1 MSKKVGNAIILKK
14 LWQEKNWDKLKTT
27 LETPKKNLTPHLT
40 DSIQY
45 VKGVG
50 PKRAELFKRLGIN
63 TVEDVL
69 THLPRRYE
77 DRGNLKKISQIKYGE
92 IETIS
97 GIVKAAGINV
107 TTRKRMKIFE
117 LVVGDGTGIITAK
130 WFNQP
135 YMKNVFKVGQKVIL
149 NGKVKMNNYYG
160 YGAEMDNPEYEIID
174 EDGDPLLHTGRIVP
188 IYPETSGLTSRQIR
202 VIMKTILDTHLPQV
216 NDYLPADIIEGNR
229 LMPLS
234 SAMSEVHFPVI
245 EKDMGLLNSGRS
257 EMHRRLA
264 FDEFFFLELGLALK
278 KKDVEKEKREI
289 PYTAKG
295 ELLEGL
301 RNNLPF
307 KLTSAQQRVIAEIKR
322 DLTSPHPM
330 NRLIQGDVGCGKTVV
345 ALSAMLM
352 AIENGFQAAIM
363 APTEI
368 LAEQHYLNIKNMM
381 DKLSLKIALLTS
393 SRKKKEDIKAVEDGE
408 INIIVGTHA
417 LIQDDIRFKRLGLAV
432 VDEQHKFG
440 VMQRGAIKK
449 KGYNPDIL
457 IMTATPIPRTLA
469 MSVYGDLDISV
480 IDELPPGRTPVKT
493 VKFYKSHRP
502 EAFRL
507 VKKELSQGRQC
518 YIIYPLIEESE
529 KVDLKA
535 ATEMAG
541 HLKKDVFPEFNIG
554 LLHGRMK
561 TEEKEAVMRDFKEGR
576 INILVSTTVIEVGI
590 DVSNASVMLIE
601 HAERFGLAQLH
612 QLRGR
617 VGRGQYQSYCLL
629 MAEYPLSD
637 DAKRRLEIMV
647 KTNNGFDI
655 AEEDL
660 NIRGPGEFF
669 GTKQSGLPE
678 LKNANILRDVKV
690 LEAAR
695 GAAFDL
701 IKKDSS
707 LTMPEHGSLKTI
719 LKQKWLEKLE
729 MGTIS

>member
-1 MSKKVGNAIILKK
+1 M
-14 LWQEKNWDKLKTT
+14 KTT
-27 LETPKKNLTPHLT
+27 LETPKKNLTPQLM

-45 VKGVG
+45 IKGVG
-50 PKRAELFKRLGIN
+50 PRRAELFKRLGIN
-63 TVEDVL
+63 TVEDAL

-135 YMKNVFKVGQKVIL
+135 YMKNVFKIGQKVIL

-160 YGAEMDNPEYEIID
+160 YGAEIDNPEYEIID
-174 EDGDPLLHTGRIVP
+174 DDSDVLLHTGRIVP
-188 IYPETSGLTSRQIR
+188 IYPETSGITSRQIR
-202 VIMKTILDTHLPQV
+202 VIMKTILDTHQSQI
-216 NDYLPADIIEGNR
+216 NDYLPSNILEQNK

-234 SAMSEVHFPVI
+234 AAFSEIHFPSA
-245 EKDMGLLNSGRS
+245 EKDIGLLNSGRS

-264 FDEFFFLELGLALK
+264 FDEFFFLELGLALR
-278 KKDVEKEKREI
+278 KKDMEKEKRDALKI
-289 PYTAKG
+289 NG
-295 ELLEGL
+295 ELTKQLIDS
-301 RNNLPF
+301 LPF
-307 KLTSAQQRVIAEIKR
+307 KLTSAQVRVIDEIKG

-352 AIENGFQAAIM
+352 AIENSFQTAIM

-368 LAEQHYLNIKNMM
+368 LAEQHYLNIKSLIN
-381 DKLSLKIALLTS
+381 KLSLKVILLTS
-393 SRKKKEDIKAVEDGE
+393 SRKDKEDIKAVENGE
-408 INIIVGTHA
+408 ANIVIGTHA
-417 LIQDDIRFKRLGLAV
+417 LIQDDIRFKKLSLAV
-432 VDEQHKFG
+432 IDEQHKFG

-480 IDELPPGRTPVKT
+480 IDELPPGRTPIKT
-493 VKFYKSHRP
+493 MKFYKSHRP
-502 EAFRL
+502 EAFKL
-507 VKKELSQGRQC
+507 VKKEILQGRQC
-518 YIIYPLIEESE
+518 YVIYPLIEESE

-535 ATEMAG
+535 ATEMAE
-541 HLKKDVFPEFNIG
+541 HIKKDIFPEYNLG
-554 LLHGRMK
+554 LLHGRIK
-561 TEEKEAVMRDFKEGR
+561 TEEKEKIMKDFKEGR

-590 DVSNASVMLIE
+590 DVPNASVMLIE

-637 DAKRRLEIMV
+637 DAKRRLDIMV

-669 GTKQSGLPE
+669 GTRQSGLPE
-678 LKNANILRDVKV
+678 LKNANILRDVKI

-695 GAAFDL
+695 KEAFEF
-701 IKKDSS
+701 IKKDPLLS
-707 LTMPEHGSLKTI
+707 MPEHISLKTV

-729 MGTIS
+729 MGAIS

>member
-1 MSKKVGNAIILKK
+1 M
-14 LWQEKNWDKLKTT
+14 KTT
-27 LETPKKNLTPHLT
+27 LETPKRNLTPQLT

-50 PKRAELFKRLGIN
+50 PKRAELFKKLAIN
-63 TVEDVL
+63 TVEDAL

-77 DRGNLKKISQIKYGE
+77 DRGNFKKISQIKYGE
-92 IETIS
+92 NETIS

-149 NGKVKMNNYYG
+149 NGKVKLNNYYG
-160 YGAEMDNPEYEIID
+160 YGAEMDVPEYEIID
-174 EDGDPLLHTGRIVP
+174 DEADMLLHTGRIVP
-188 IYPETSGLTSRQIR
+188 IYPETSGITSRQIR
-202 VIMKTILDTHLPQV
+202 VIMKTILDTHQSQI
-216 NDYLPADIIEGNR
+216 NDYLPSGIIEQSK

-234 SAMSEVHFPVI
+234 AAFSEIHFPEA
-245 EKDMGLLNSGRS
+245 EKDIALLNSGRS

-264 FDEFFFLELGLALK
+264 FDEFFLLELGLALR
-278 KKDVEKEKREI
+278 KKDMEKEKRDALKI
-289 PYTAKG
+289 NGVLTKQ
-295 ELLEGL
+295 LIDS
-301 RNNLPF
+301 LPF
-307 KLTSAQQRVIAEIKR
+307 KLTSAQVRVIDEIKG

-330 NRLIQGDVGCGKTVV
+330 NRIIQGDVGCGKTVV

-352 AIENGFQAAIM
+352 AIENGFQTAIM

-368 LAEQHYLNIKNMM
+368 LAEQHYLNIKSLINR
-381 DKLSLKIALLTS
+381 LSLKVVLLTS
-393 SRKKKEDIKAVEDGE
+393 SRKDKEDIKAVENGDA
-408 INIIVGTHA
+408 NIVIGTHA
-417 LIQDDIRFKRLGLAV
+417 LIQDDIKFKRLSLAV

-469 MSVYGDLDISV
+469 MSVYGDLDISI
-480 IDELPPGRTPVKT
+480 IDELPPNRIPIKT
-493 VKFYKSHRP
+493 MKFYKSHRS
-502 EAFRL
+502 EAFKL
-507 VKKELSQGRQC
+507 VKKEILQGRQC
-518 YIIYPLIEESE
+518 YVIYPLIEESE

-535 ATEMAG
+535 ATEMAE
-541 HLKKDVFPEFNIG
+541 HLKKDIFPEYNLG

-561 TEEKEAVMRDFKEGR
+561 AEEKEVVMRDFKEGL

-590 DVSNASVMLIE
+590 DVPNASMMLIE

-617 VGRGQYQSYCLL
+617 VGRGQYQSHCLL

-637 DAKRRLEIMV
+637 DAKRRLDIMV

-669 GTKQSGLPE
+669 GTRQSGLPE
-678 LKNANILRDVKV
+678 LKNANILRDAKI

-695 GAAFDL
+695 REAFEL
-701 IKKDSS
+701 IKKDPS
-707 LTMPEHGSLKTI
+707 LSMPEHISLKTV

-729 MGTIS
+729 LGTIS

>member
-1 MSKKVGNAIILKK
+1 M
-14 LWQEKNWDKLKTT
+14 ET
-27 LETPKKNLTPHLT
+27 LETPKRNSIPQLT

-63 TVEDVL
+63 TVEDAL

-135 YMKNVFKVGQKVIL
+135 YMKNVFKIGQKVIL

-160 YGAEMDNPEYEIID
+160 YGAEIDNPEYEIID
-174 EDGDPLLHTGRIVP
+174 DDSDVLLHTGRIVP
-188 IYPETSGLTSRQIR
+188 IYPETSGITSRQIR
-202 VIMKTILDTHLPQV
+202 VIIKTILDAHQSHI
-216 NDYLPADIIEGNR
+216 NDYLSSDIIEQNR
-229 LMPLS
+229 LMPLFTVF
-234 SAMSEVHFPVI
+234 SEIHFPEV
-245 EKDMGLLNSGRS
+245 EKDIALLNSGRS

-264 FDEFFFLELGLALK
+264 FDEFFFLELGLALR
-278 KKDVEKEKREI
+278 KKDMEKEKRDALKI
-289 PYTAKG
+289 NG
-295 ELLEGL
+295 ELTKQLIDS
-301 RNNLPF
+301 LPF
-307 KLTSAQQRVIAEIKR
+307 KLTSAQVRVIEEIKN
-322 DLTSPHPM
+322 DLMSPHPM
-330 NRLIQGDVGCGKTVV
+330 NRLVQGDVGCGKTVV

-352 AIENGFQAAIM
+352 AIENGFQTAIM

-368 LAEQHYLNIKNMM
+368 LAEQHYLNIKSLIN
-381 DKLSLKIALLTS
+381 KLSLKVVLLTS
-393 SRKKKEDIKAVEDGE
+393 SRKDKEDIKAVEDGE
-408 INIIVGTHA
+408 ANIVIGTHA

-480 IDELPPGRTPVKT
+480 IDELPPNRMPIKT
-493 VKFYKSHRP
+493 MKFYKSHRP
-502 EAFRL
+502 EAFKL
-507 VKKELSQGRQC
+507 VKKEILQGRQC
-518 YIIYPLIEESE
+518 YVIYPLIEESE

-535 ATEMAG
+535 ATEMAE
-541 HLKKDVFPEFNIG
+541 HLKKDIFPEYNLG
-554 LLHGRMK
+554 LLHGRIK
-561 TEEKEAVMRDFKEGR
+561 TEEKEKIMKDFKEGL

-590 DVSNASVMLIE
+590 DVPNASVMLIE

-617 VGRGQYQSYCLL
+617 VGRGQYQSYCFL

-637 DAKRRLEIMV
+637 DAKRRLDIMV

-669 GTKQSGLPE
+669 GTRQSGLPE
-678 LKNANILRDVKV
+678 LKNANILRDVKI

-695 GAAFDL
+695 REAFDL
-701 IKKDSS
+701 IKKDPVLS
-707 LTMPEHGSLKTI
+707 MPEHISLKTV

-729 MGTIS
+729 LGTIS

>member
-1 MSKKVGNAIILKK
+1 M
-14 LWQEKNWDKLKTT
+14 ET
-27 LETPKKNLTPHLT
+27 LETPKRNSIPLLT

-50 PKRAELFKRLGIN
+50 PRRAELFKRLNIN
-63 TVEDVL
+63 TVEDAL

-77 DRGNLKKISQIKYGE
+77 DRGNLRKISQIKYGE

-97 GIVKAAGINV
+97 GIVKAAGINI

-135 YMKNVFKVGQKVIL
+135 YMKNVFKIGQKVIL

-174 EDGDPLLHTGRIVP
+174 EDGDPLLHTGRIVA
-188 IYPETSGLTSRQIR
+188 IYPETSGITSRQIR
-202 VIMKTILDTHLPQV
+202 VIMKTILDTHQSLITDCLPSHILEQ
-216 NDYLPADIIEGNR
+216 NSLT
-229 LMPLS
+229 PLS
-234 SAMSEVHFPVI
+234 AALSEIHFPSAD
-245 EKDMGLLNSGRS
+245 KDIGLLNSGRS

-264 FDEFFFLELGLALK
+264 FDEFFFLELGLALR
-278 KKDVEKEKREI
+278 KKDMEKEKREALKI
-289 PYTAKG
+289 NG
-295 ELLEGL
+295 ELTKQLIDS
-301 RNNLPF
+301 LPF
-307 KLTSAQQRVIAEIKR
+307 QLTSAQVRVIDEIKG
-322 DLTSPHPM
+322 DLMSPHPM
-330 NRLIQGDVGCGKTVV
+330 NRIIQGDVGCGKTIV

-352 AIENGFQAAIM
+352 AIENGFQTAIM

-368 LAEQHYLNIKNMM
+368 LAEQHYFNIKSLIN
-381 DKLSLKIALLTS
+381 KLSLKVVLLTS
-393 SRKKKEDIKAVEDGE
+393 SRKDKEDIKAVEDGDA
-408 INIIVGTHA
+408 NIVIGTHA
-417 LIQDDIRFKRLGLAV
+417 LIQDDIRFNKLGLAV
-432 VDEQHKFG
+432 IDEQHKFG
-440 VMQRGAIKK
+440 VMQRGSLKK

-480 IDELPPGRTPVKT
+480 IDELPPGRTAIKT
-493 VKFYKSHRP
+493 MKFYKSHRP
-502 EAFRL
+502 EAFKL
-507 VKKELSQGRQC
+507 VKKEILQGRQC
-518 YIIYPLIEESE
+518 YVIYPLIEESE

-535 ATEMAG
+535 ATEMAE
-541 HLKKDVFPEFNIG
+541 HIKKDIFPEYNLG
-554 LLHGRMK
+554 LLHGKMK

-590 DVSNASVMLIE
+590 DVPNASVMMIE

-617 VGRGQYQSYCLL
+617 VGRGQYQSYCFL

-637 DAKRRLEIMV
+637 DAKRRLDIMV

-669 GTKQSGLPE
+669 GTRQSGLPE
-678 LKNANILRDVKV
+678 LKNANILRDVKI

-695 GAAFDL
+695 REAFDL
-701 IKKDSS
+701 IKKDPVLS
-707 LTMPEHGSLKTI
+707 MPEHISLKTV

-729 MGTIS
+729 LGTIS

>member
-1 MSKKVGNAIILKK
+1 V
-14 LWQEKNWDKLKTT
+14 ET
-27 LETPKKNLTPHLT
+27 LETPKRNSIPQLT

-63 TVEDVL
+63 TVEDAL

-135 YMKNVFKVGQKVIL
+135 YMKNVFKIGQKVIL

-160 YGAEMDNPEYEIID
+160 YGAEIDNPEYEIID
-174 EDGDPLLHTGRIVP
+174 DDSDVLLHTGRIVP
-188 IYPETSGLTSRQIR
+188 IYPETSGITSRQIR
-202 VIMKTILDTHLPQV
+202 VIIKTILDAHQSHI
-216 NDYLPADIIEGNR
+216 NDYLSSDIIEQNR
-229 LMPLS
+229 LMPLFTVF
-234 SAMSEVHFPVI
+234 SEIHFPEV
-245 EKDMGLLNSGRS
+245 EKDIALLNSGRS

-264 FDEFFFLELGLALK
+264 FDEFFFLELGLALR
-278 KKDVEKEKREI
+278 KKDMEKEKRDALKI
-289 PYTAKG
+289 NG
-295 ELLEGL
+295 ELTKQLIDS
-301 RNNLPF
+301 LPF
-307 KLTSAQQRVIAEIKR
+307 KLTSAQVRVIEEIKN
-322 DLTSPHPM
+322 DLMSPHPM
-330 NRLIQGDVGCGKTVV
+330 NRLVQGDVGCGKTVV

-352 AIENGFQAAIM
+352 AIENGFQTAIM

-368 LAEQHYLNIKNMM
+368 LAEQHYLNIKSLIN
-381 DKLSLKIALLTS
+381 KLSLKVVLLTS
-393 SRKKKEDIKAVEDGE
+393 SRKDKEDIKAVEDGE
-408 INIIVGTHA
+408 ANIVIGTHA

-480 IDELPPGRTPVKT
+480 IDELPPNRMPIKT
-493 VKFYKSHRP
+493 MKFYKSHRP
-502 EAFRL
+502 EAFKL
-507 VKKELSQGRQC
+507 VKKEILQGRQC
-518 YIIYPLIEESE
+518 YVIYPLIEESE

-535 ATEMAG
+535 ATEMAE
-541 HLKKDVFPEFNIG
+541 HLKKDIFPEYNLG
-554 LLHGRMK
+554 LLHGRIK
-561 TEEKEAVMRDFKEGR
+561 TEEKEKIMKDFKEGL

-590 DVSNASVMLIE
+590 DVPNASVMLIE

-617 VGRGQYQSYCLL
+617 VGRGQYQSYCFL

-637 DAKRRLEIMV
+637 DAKRRLDIMV

-669 GTKQSGLPE
+669 GTRQSGLPE
-678 LKNANILRDVKV
+678 LKNANILRDVKI

-695 GAAFDL
+695 REAFDL
-701 IKKDSS
+701 IKKDPVLS
-707 LTMPEHGSLKTI
+707 MPEHISLKTV

-729 MGTIS
+729 LGTIS

>member
-1 MSKKVGNAIILKK
+1 M
-14 LWQEKNWDKLKTT
+14 KTT
-27 LETPKKNLTPHLT
+27 LETPKKNLTPQLM

-45 VKGVG
+45 IKGVG
-50 PKRAELFKRLGIN
+50 PRRAELFKRLGIN
-63 TVEDVL
+63 TVEDAL

-135 YMKNVFKVGQKVIL
+135 YMKNVFKIGQKVIL

-160 YGAEMDNPEYEIID
+160 YGAEIDNPEYEIID
-174 EDGDPLLHTGRIVP
+174 DDSDVLLHTGRIVP
-188 IYPETSGLTSRQIR
+188 IYPETSGITSRQIR
-202 VIMKTILDTHLPQV
+202 VIMKTILDTHQSQI
-216 NDYLPADIIEGNR
+216 NDYLPSTILEQNK

-234 SAMSEVHFPVI
+234 AAFSEIHFPSA
-245 EKDMGLLNSGRS
+245 EKDIGLLNSGRS

-264 FDEFFFLELGLALK
+264 FDEFFFLELGLALR
-278 KKDVEKEKREI
+278 KKDMEKEKRDALKI
-289 PYTAKG
+289 NG
-295 ELLEGL
+295 ELTKQLIDS
-301 RNNLPF
+301 LPF
-307 KLTSAQQRVIAEIKR
+307 KLTSAQVRVIDEIKG

-352 AIENGFQAAIM
+352 AIENSFQTAIM

-368 LAEQHYLNIKNMM
+368 LAEQHYLNIKSLIN
-381 DKLSLKIALLTS
+381 KLSLKVILLTS
-393 SRKKKEDIKAVEDGE
+393 SRKDKEDIKAVENGE
-408 INIIVGTHA
+408 ANIVIGTHA
-417 LIQDDIRFKRLGLAV
+417 LIQDDIRFKKLSLAV
-432 VDEQHKFG
+432 IDEQHKFG

-480 IDELPPGRTPVKT
+480 IDELPPGRTPIKT
-493 VKFYKSHRP
+493 MKFYKSHRP
-502 EAFRL
+502 EAFKL
-507 VKKELSQGRQC
+507 VKKEILQGRQC
-518 YIIYPLIEESE
+518 YVIYPLIEESE

-535 ATEMAG
+535 ATEMAE
-541 HLKKDVFPEFNIG
+541 HIKKDIFPEYNLG
-554 LLHGRMK
+554 LLHGRIK
-561 TEEKEAVMRDFKEGR
+561 TEEKEKIMKDFKEGR

-590 DVSNASVMLIE
+590 DVPNASVMLIE

-637 DAKRRLEIMV
+637 DAKRRLDIMV

-669 GTKQSGLPE
+669 GTRQSGLPE
-678 LKNANILRDVKV
+678 LKNANILRDVKI

-695 GAAFDL
+695 KEAFEF
-701 IKKDSS
+701 IKKDPLLS
-707 LTMPEHGSLKTI
+707 MPEHISLKTV

-729 MGTIS
+729 MGAIS

>member
-1 MSKKVGNAIILKK
+1 M
-14 LWQEKNWDKLKTT
+14 KTT
-27 LETPKKNLTPHLT
+27 LEAPKKNLTPQLT

-50 PKRAELFKRLGIN
+50 PKRAELFKKLAIN
-63 TVEDVL
+63 TVEDAL

-77 DRGNLKKISQIKYGE
+77 DRGNFKKISQIKYGE

-97 GIVKAAGINV
+97 CIVKAAGINV

-149 NGKVKMNNYYG
+149 NGKVKINNYYG
-160 YGAEMDNPEYEIID
+160 YGAEMDVPEYEIID
-174 EDGDPLLHTGRIVP
+174 DEADMLLHTGRIVP
-188 IYPETSGLTSRQIR
+188 IYPETSGITSRQIR
-202 VIMKTILDTHLPQV
+202 VIMKTILDTHQSQI
-216 NDYLPADIIEGNR
+216 NDYLPSDILEQNK

-234 SAMSEVHFPVI
+234 AALSEIHFPEA
-245 EKDMGLLNSGRS
+245 EKDTALLNSGRS

-264 FDEFFFLELGLALK
+264 FDEFFFLELGLALRK
-278 KKDVEKEKREI
+278 RDMEKEKRDALKI
-289 PYTAKG
+289 NG
-295 ELLEGL
+295 ELTKQLIDS
-301 RNNLPF
+301 LPF
-307 KLTSAQQRVIAEIKR
+307 KLTSAQVRVINEIKG
-322 DLTSPHPM
+322 DLTSHHPM
-330 NRLIQGDVGCGKTVV
+330 NRIIQGDVGCGKTVV
-345 ALSAMLM
+345 ALSVMLM
-352 AIENGFQAAIM
+352 AIENDFQTAIM

-368 LAEQHYLNIKNMM
+368 LAEQHYMNIKGLIN
-381 DKLSLKIALLTS
+381 KLCLKVVLLTS
-393 SRKKKEDIKAVEDGE
+393 SRKAKEDIKAVEDGDA
-408 INIIVGTHA
+408 NIVIGTHA
-417 LIQDDIRFKRLGLAV
+417 LIQDDIKFKRLGLAV

-480 IDELPPGRTPVKT
+480 IDELPPGRTPIKT
-493 VKFYKSHRP
+493 TKFYKSHRS
-502 EAFRL
+502 EAFKL
-507 VKKELSQGRQC
+507 VKKEILQGRQC
-518 YIIYPLIEESE
+518 YVIYPLIEESE

-535 ATEMAG
+535 ATEMAE
-541 HLKKDVFPEFNIG
+541 HLKKDIFPEYNLG

-561 TEEKEAVMRDFKEGR
+561 TEEKEAVMRDFKDGR

-590 DVSNASVMLIE
+590 DVPNASVMVIE

-617 VGRGQYQSYCLL
+617 VGRGQYPSYCLL

-637 DAKRRLEIMV
+637 DAKRRLDIMI

-669 GTKQSGLPE
+669 GTRQSGLPE
-678 LKNANILRDVKV
+678 LKNANILRDVKI

-695 GAAFDL
+695 REAFEL
-701 IKKDSS
+701 IKKDPVLS
-707 LTMPEHGSLKTI
+707 MPEHISIKTV

-729 MGTIS
+729 LGTIS

>member
-1 MSKKVGNAIILKK
+1 M
-14 LWQEKNWDKLKTT
+14 KTT
-27 LETPKKNLTPHLT
+27 LETPKRNLTPQLT

-50 PKRAELFKRLGIN
+50 PKRAELFKRLAIN
-63 TVEDVL
+63 TVEDAL

-77 DRGNLKKISQIKYGE
+77 DRGNFKKISQIKYGE

-135 YMKNVFKVGQKVIL
+135 YMKNIFKIGQKVIL

-160 YGAEMDNPEYEIID
+160 YGAEIDNPEYEVID
-174 EDGDPLLHTGRIVP
+174 DDADMLLHTGRIVP

-202 VIMKTILDTHLPQV
+202 VIMKTILVTHQSQI
-216 NDYLPADIIEGNR
+216 NDYLPSDILEQNK

-234 SAMSEVHFPVI
+234 AAFYEIHFPEA
-245 EKDMGLLNSGRS
+245 EKDIALLNSGRS

-264 FDEFFFLELGLALK
+264 FDEFFLLELGLALR
-278 KKDVEKEKREI
+278 KKDMEKEKRDALKI
-289 PYTAKG
+289 NG
-295 ELLEGL
+295 ELTKQLIDS
-301 RNNLPF
+301 LPF
-307 KLTSAQQRVIAEIKR
+307 KLTSAQVRVIDEIKG

-330 NRLIQGDVGCGKTVV
+330 NRIIQGDVGCGKTVV

-352 AIENGFQAAIM
+352 AIENGFQTAIM

-368 LAEQHYLNIKNMM
+368 LAEQHYLNIKSLIN
-381 DKLSLKIALLTS
+381 KLSLNVVLLTS
-393 SRKKKEDIKAVEDGE
+393 SRKDKEDIKAVENGDA
-408 INIIVGTHA
+408 NIVIGTHA
-417 LIQDDIRFKRLGLAV
+417 LIQDDIKFKRLGFAV

-469 MSVYGDLDISV
+469 MSVYGDLDISI
-480 IDELPPGRTPVKT
+480 IDELPPNRMPIKT
-493 VKFYKSHRP
+493 MKFYKSHRLD
-502 EAFRL
+502 AFKL
-507 VKKELSQGRQC
+507 VKKEILQGRQC
-518 YIIYPLIEESE
+518 YLIYPLIEESE

-535 ATEMAG
+535 ATEMAE
-541 HLKKDVFPEFNIG
+541 HLKKDIFPEYNLG

-561 TEEKEAVMRDFKEGR
+561 TEEKEEIMRDFKEGR

-590 DVSNASVMLIE
+590 DVPNASVMMIE

-637 DAKRRLEIMV
+637 DAKRRLDIMV

-669 GTKQSGLPE
+669 GTRQSGLPE
-678 LKNANILRDVKV
+678 LKNANILRDVKI

-695 GAAFDL
+695 REAFEL
-701 IKKDSS
+701 IKKDPVLS
-707 LTMPEHGSLKTI
+707 MPEHNNLKTV
-719 LKQKWLEKLE
+719 LKQKWLERLE
-729 MGTIS
+729 LGTIS

>member
-1 MSKKVGNAIILKK
+1 M
-14 LWQEKNWDKLKTT
+14 KTT
-27 LETPKKNLTPHLT
+27 LETPKRNLTPQLT

-50 PKRAELFKRLGIN
+50 PKRAELFKKLGIN
-63 TVEDVL
+63 TVEDAL

-77 DRGNLKKISQIKYGE
+77 DRGNFKKISQIKYGE

-149 NGKVKMNNYYG
+149 NGKVKVNNYYG
-160 YGAEMDNPEYEIID
+160 YGAEMDVPEYEIID
-174 EDGDPLLHTGRIVP
+174 DEADMLLHTGRIVP
-188 IYPETSGLTSRQIR
+188 IYPETSGITSRQIR
-202 VIMKTILDTHLPQV
+202 VIMKTILDTHQSQI
-216 NDYLPADIIEGNR
+216 NDYLPSDIIEQNK

-234 SAMSEVHFPVI
+234 AALSEIHYPEA
-245 EKDMGLLNSGRS
+245 EKDTALLNSGRS

-264 FDEFFFLELGLALK
+264 FDEFFLLELGLALR
-278 KKDVEKEKREI
+278 KKDMEKEKRDALEI
-289 PYTAKG
+289 NGVLTKQ
-295 ELLEGL
+295 LI
-301 RNNLPF
+301 NSLPF
-307 KLTSAQQRVIAEIKR
+307 KLTSAQVRVIDEIKG
-322 DLTSPHPM
+322 DLISPHPM
-330 NRLIQGDVGCGKTVV
+330 NRIIQGDVGCGKTVV

-352 AIENGFQAAIM
+352 AIENGFQTAIM

-368 LAEQHYLNIKNMM
+368 LAEQHYLNIKGLIN
-381 DKLSLKIALLTS
+381 KLCLKVVLLTS
-393 SRKKKEDIKAVEDGE
+393 SRKDKEDIKAVENGDA
-408 INIIVGTHA
+408 NIVIGTHA
-417 LIQDDIRFKRLGLAV
+417 LIQDDIKFKRLGFAV

-480 IDELPPGRTPVKT
+480 IDELPPGRTPIKT
-493 VKFYKSHRP
+493 TKFYKSHRS
-502 EAFRL
+502 EAFKL
-507 VKKELSQGRQC
+507 VKKEILQGRQC
-518 YIIYPLIEESE
+518 YVIYPLIEESE

-535 ATEMAG
+535 ATEMAE
-541 HLKKDVFPEFNIG
+541 HLKKDIFPEYNLG

-590 DVSNASVMLIE
+590 DVPNASVMLIE

-637 DAKRRLEIMV
+637 DAKRRLDIMV

-669 GTKQSGLPE
+669 GTRQSGLPE
-678 LKNANILRDVKV
+678 LKNANILRDVKI

-695 GAAFDL
+695 REAFEL
-701 IKKDSS
+701 IKKDPLLS
-707 LTMPEHGSLKTI
+707 MPEHISIKTV

-729 MGTIS
+729 LGTIS

>member
-1 MSKKVGNAIILKK
+1 M
-14 LWQEKNWDKLKTT
+14 KTT
-27 LETPKKNLTPHLT
+27 LETPKKNLTPHLM

-50 PKRAELFKRLGIN
+50 PRRAELFKRLNIN
-63 TVEDVL
+63 TVEDAL

-77 DRGNLKKISQIKYGE
+77 DRGNLRKISQIKYGE

-97 GIVKAAGINV
+97 GIVNAAGINV

-135 YMKNVFKVGQKVIL
+135 YMKNVFKIGQKVIL

-174 EDGDPLLHTGRIVP
+174 EDGDPLLHTGRIVA
-188 IYPETSGLTSRQIR
+188 IYPETSGITSRQIR
-202 VIMKTILDTHLPQV
+202 VIMKTILDTHQSLITDCLPSHILEQ
-216 NDYLPADIIEGNR
+216 NSLT
-229 LMPLS
+229 PLS
-234 SAMSEVHFPVI
+234 AALSEIHFPSAD
-245 EKDMGLLNSGRS
+245 KDIGLLNSGRS

-264 FDEFFFLELGLALK
+264 FDEFFFLELGLALR
-278 KKDVEKEKREI
+278 KKDMEKEKREALKI
-289 PYTAKG
+289 NG
-295 ELLEGL
+295 ELTKQLIDS
-301 RNNLPF
+301 LPF
-307 KLTSAQQRVIAEIKR
+307 QLTSAQVRVIDEIKG
-322 DLTSPHPM
+322 DLMSPHPM
-330 NRLIQGDVGCGKTVV
+330 NRIIQGDVGCGKTVV

-352 AIENGFQAAIM
+352 AIENGFQTAIM

-368 LAEQHYLNIKNMM
+368 LAEQHYFNIKSLIN
-381 DKLSLKIALLTS
+381 KLSLKVVLLTS
-393 SRKKKEDIKAVEDGE
+393 SRKDKEDIKAVEDGDA
-408 INIIVGTHA
+408 NIVIGTHA

-432 VDEQHKFG
+432 IDEQHKFG
-440 VMQRGAIKK
+440 VMQRGSLKK

-480 IDELPPGRTPVKT
+480 IDKLPPGRTPIKT
-493 VKFYKSHRP
+493 MKFYKSHRP
-502 EAFRL
+502 EAFKL
-507 VKKELSQGRQC
+507 VKKEILQGRQC
-518 YIIYPLIEESE
+518 YVIYPLIEESE

-535 ATEMAG
+535 ATEMAE
-541 HLKKDVFPEFNIG
+541 HIKKDIFPEYNLG
-554 LLHGRMK
+554 LLHGKMK

-590 DVSNASVMLIE
+590 DVPNASVMMIE

-637 DAKRRLEIMV
+637 DAKRRLDIMV

-669 GTKQSGLPE
+669 GTRQSGLPE
-678 LKNANILRDVKV
+678 LKNANILRDVKI

-695 GAAFDL
+695 KEAFEL
-701 IKKDSS
+701 IKKDPLLS
-707 LTMPEHGSLKTI
+707 MPEHISLKTV
-719 LKQKWLEKLE
+719 LKHKWLEKLE

>member
-1 MSKKVGNAIILKK
+1 M
-14 LWQEKNWDKLKTT
+14 KTT
-27 LETPKKNLTPHLT
+27 LEAPKKNLTPQLT

-63 TVEDVL
+63 IVEDAL

-77 DRGNLKKISQIKYGE
+77 DRGNFKKISQIKYGE

-149 NGKVKMNNYYG
+149 NGKVKINNYYG
-160 YGAEMDNPEYEIID
+160 YGAEIDGPEYEIID
-174 EDGDPLLHTGRIVP
+174 DDADMLLHTGRIVP
-188 IYPETSGLTSRQIR
+188 IYPETSGITSRQIR
-202 VIMKTILDTHLPQV
+202 VIMKTILDTHQSQI
-216 NDYLPADIIEGNR
+216 NDYLPSDILEQNK
-229 LMPLS
+229 LTPLS
-234 SAMSEVHFPVI
+234 AAFSEIHFPSA
-245 EKDMGLLNSGRS
+245 EKDIALLNSGRS

-264 FDEFFFLELGLALK
+264 FDEFFLLELGLALR
-278 KKDVEKEKREI
+278 KKDMEKEKRDALKI
-289 PYTAKG
+289 NGVLTKQ
-295 ELLEGL
+295 LIDS
-301 RNNLPF
+301 LPF
-307 KLTSAQQRVIAEIKR
+307 KLTSAQIRVIDEIKG

-330 NRLIQGDVGCGKTVV
+330 NRIIQGDVGCGKTVV
-345 ALSAMLM
+345 ALSVMLM
-352 AIENGFQAAIM
+352 AIENDFQTAIM

-368 LAEQHYLNIKNMM
+368 LAEQHYLNIKGLIN
-381 DKLSLKIALLTS
+381 KLCLKVVLLTS
-393 SRKKKEDIKAVEDGE
+393 SRKDKENIKAVENGDA
-408 INIIVGTHA
+408 NIVIGTHA
-417 LIQDDIRFKRLGLAV
+417 LIQDDIKFKRLGLAV

-480 IDELPPGRTPVKT
+480 IDELPPGRTPIKT
-493 VKFYKSHRP
+493 TKFYKSHRS
-502 EAFRL
+502 EAFKL
-507 VKKELSQGRQC
+507 VKKEILQGRQC
-518 YIIYPLIEESE
+518 YVIYPLIEESE

-535 ATEMAG
+535 ATEMAE
-541 HLKKDVFPEFNIG
+541 HLKKDIFPEYNLG

-590 DVSNASVMLIE
+590 DVPNASVMLIE

-637 DAKRRLEIMV
+637 DAKRRLDIMV
-647 KTNNGFDI
+647 RTNNGFDI

-669 GTKQSGLPE
+669 GTRQSGLPE
-678 LKNANILRDVKV
+678 LKNANILRDVKI

-695 GAAFDL
+695 REAFEL
-701 IKKDSS
+701 IKKDPLLSMS
-707 LTMPEHGSLKTI
+707 EHSRLKTV
-719 LKQKWLEKLE
+719 LKHKWLEKLE
-729 MGTIS
+729 LGTIS

>member
-1 MSKKVGNAIILKK
+1 M
-14 LWQEKNWDKLKTT
+14 KTT
-27 LETPKKNLTPHLT
+27 LETPKKNLTPQLT

-50 PKRAELFKRLGIN
+50 PKRAELFKRLAIN
-63 TVEDVL
+63 TVEDAL

-77 DRGNLKKISQIKYGE
+77 DRGNFKKISQIKYGE

-149 NGKVKMNNYYG
+149 NGKVKINNYYG
-160 YGAEMDNPEYEIID
+160 YGAEMDVPEYEIID
-174 EDGDPLLHTGRIVP
+174 DEADMLLHTGRIVP
-188 IYPETSGLTSRQIR
+188 IYPETSGITSRQIR
-202 VIMKTILDTHLPQV
+202 VIMKTILVTHQSQI
-216 NDYLPADIIEGNR
+216 NDYLPSDILEQNK

-234 SAMSEVHFPVI
+234 TAFSKIHFPETENDI
-245 EKDMGLLNSGRS
+245 ALLNSGRS

-264 FDEFFFLELGLALK
+264 FDEFFLLELGLALR
-278 KKDVEKEKREI
+278 KKDMEKEKRDALKI
-289 PYTAKG
+289 NG
-295 ELLEGL
+295 ELTKQLIDS
-301 RNNLPF
+301 LPF
-307 KLTSAQQRVIAEIKR
+307 KLTSAQVRVIDEIKG

-330 NRLIQGDVGCGKTVV
+330 NRIIQGDVGCGKTVV

-352 AIENGFQAAIM
+352 AIENGFQTAIM

-368 LAEQHYLNIKNMM
+368 LAEQHYLNIKSLIN
-381 DKLSLKIALLTS
+381 KLSLNVVLLTS
-393 SRKKKEDIKAVEDGE
+393 SRKDKEDIKAVENGDA
-408 INIIVGTHA
+408 NIVIGTHA
-417 LIQDDIRFKRLGLAV
+417 LIQDDIKFKRLGLAV

-480 IDELPPGRTPVKT
+480 IDELPPGRTPIKT
-493 VKFYKSHRP
+493 TKFYKSHRS
-502 EAFRL
+502 EAFKL
-507 VKKELSQGRQC
+507 VKKEILQGRQC
-518 YIIYPLIEESE
+518 YVIYPLIEESE

-535 ATEMAG
+535 ATEMTE
-541 HLKKDVFPEFNIG
+541 HLKKDIFPEYNLG
-554 LLHGRMK
+554 LLHGRIK
-561 TEEKEAVMRDFKEGR
+561 TEEKEKIMKDFKEGL

-590 DVSNASVMLIE
+590 DVPNASVMLIE

-637 DAKRRLEIMV
+637 DAKRRLDIMV
-647 KTNNGFDI
+647 RTNNGFDI

-669 GTKQSGLPE
+669 GTRQSGLPE
-678 LKNANILRDVKV
+678 LKNANILRDVKI

-695 GAAFDL
+695 REAFEL
-701 IKKDSS
+701 IKKDPLLS
-707 LTMPEHGSLKTI
+707 MPEHNSLKTV
-719 LKQKWLEKLE
+719 LKQKWLERLE
-729 MGTIS
+729 LGTIS

>member
-1 MSKKVGNAIILKK
+1 M
-14 LWQEKNWDKLKTT
+14 
-27 LETPKKNLTPHLT
+27 NLTPRLT

-50 PKRAELFKRLGIN
+50 PKRAELFKKLNIL
-63 TVEDVL
+63 TVEDAL

-77 DRGNLKKISQIKYGE
+77 DRGNFKKISQIKYGE

-97 GIVKAAGINV
+97 GIVKAAGINI
-107 TTRKRMKIFE
+107 TSRKRMKIFE

-149 NGKVKMNNYYG
+149 NGKVKMNSYYG
-160 YGAEMDNPEYEIID
+160 YGAEIDSPEYEIID
-174 EDGDPLLHTGRIVP
+174 DEADVLLHTGRIVP
-188 IYPETSGLTSRQIR
+188 IYPETSGLSSRQIR
-202 VIMKTILDTHLPQV
+202 VIMKNIFDTYLSEIKDH
-216 NDYLPADIIEGNR
+216 LPADILEHNKLI
-229 LMPLS
+229 PLS
-234 SAMSEVHFPVI
+234 TTFSEVHFPQM
-245 EKDMGLLNSGRS
+245 EKDMALLNSGRS
-257 EMHRRLA
+257 EMYRRLA
-264 FDEFFFLELGLALK
+264 FDEFFFLELGLALR
-278 KKDVEKEKREI
+278 KKDMEKEKRDALKI
-289 PYTAKG
+289 NG
-295 ELLEGL
+295 ELLRQL
-301 RNNLPF
+301 INSLSF
-307 KLTSAQQRVIAEIKR
+307 KLTSAQVRVIDEIKN
-322 DLTSPHPM
+322 DLISPHPM
-330 NRLIQGDVGCGKTVV
+330 NRLIQGDVGCGKTIV

-352 AIENGFQAAIM
+352 AIENGLQTVIM
-363 APTEI
+363 VPTEI
-368 LAEQHYLNIKNMM
+368 LAEQHYFNIKSLIS
-381 DKLSLKIALLTS
+381 KLSLKIVLLTS
-393 SRKKKEDIKAVEDGE
+393 SRKDKEDIKAVEDGNA
-408 INIIVGTHA
+408 NIVIGTHA
-417 LIQDDIRFKRLGLAV
+417 LIQDDIRFKMLGLAV

-440 VMQRGAIKK
+440 VMQRGALKK

-480 IDELPPGRTPVKT
+480 IDELPPGRTPIKT
-493 VKFYKSHRP
+493 LKFYKSHRL
-502 EAFRL
+502 EAFKL
-507 VKKELSQGRQC
+507 VKKELSNGRQC

-535 ATEMAG
+535 ATEMAE
-541 HLKKDVFPEFNIG
+541 HLKKDIFPEYNLG

-561 TEEKEAVMRDFKEGR
+561 TEEKEKVMKDFKEGR
-576 INILVSTTVIEVGI
+576 TNILVSTTVIEVGI
-590 DVSNASVMLIE
+590 DVPNASVMLIE

-617 VGRGQYQSYCLL
+617 VGRGQYQSCCLL

-637 DAKRRLEIMV
+637 DAKRRLDIMI

-678 LKNANILRDVKV
+678 LKNANILRDVKI

-695 GAAFDL
+695 REAFEL
-701 IKKDSS
+701 IKKDSLLS
-707 LTMPEHGSLKTI
+707 MPEHNGLKTI
-719 LKQKWLEKLE
+719 LRQRWLEKLE
-729 MGTIS
+729 LGTIS

>member
-1 MSKKVGNAIILKK
+1 V
-14 LWQEKNWDKLKTT
+14 ET
-27 LETPKKNLTPHLT
+27 LETPKRNSISLLT

-63 TVEDVL
+63 TVEDAL

-77 DRGNLKKISQIKYGE
+77 DRGNLRKISQIKFGE

-135 YMKNVFKVGQKVIL
+135 YMKNVFKIGQKVIL

-160 YGAEMDNPEYEIID
+160 YGAEIDNPEYEIID
-174 EDGDPLLHTGRIVP
+174 DDADMLLHTGRIVP
-188 IYPETSGLTSRQIR
+188 IYPETSGITSRQIR
-202 VIMKTILDTHLPQV
+202 VIIKTILDTHQSQI
-216 NDYLPADIIEGNR
+216 NDYLPSNILEQNK

-234 SAMSEVHFPVI
+234 AAFSEIHFPEA
-245 EKDMGLLNSGRS
+245 EKDIALLNSGMS

-264 FDEFFFLELGLALK
+264 FDEFFFLELGLALR
-278 KKDVEKEKREI
+278 KKDIEKEKREALKI
-289 PYTAKG
+289 NG
-295 ELLEGL
+295 ELTKQLIDS
-301 RNNLPF
+301 LPF
-307 KLTSAQQRVIAEIKR
+307 KLTSAQVRVIDEIKG

-330 NRLIQGDVGCGKTVV
+330 NRLIQGDVGCGKTLV

-352 AIENGFQAAIM
+352 AIENGFQTAIM

-368 LAEQHYLNIKNMM
+368 LAEQHYLNIKSLIN
-381 DKLSLKIALLTS
+381 KLSLRVVLLTS
-393 SRKKKEDIKAVEDGE
+393 SRKDKEDIKAVEDGDAS
-408 INIIVGTHA
+408 IIIGTHA
-417 LIQDDIRFKRLGLAV
+417 LIQDDIKFKRLGLAV
-432 VDEQHKFG
+432 IDEQHKFG
-440 VMQRGAIKK
+440 VTQRGAIKK
-449 KGYNPDIL
+449 KGYNLDIL

-469 MSVYGDLDISV
+469 MSVYGDLDISI
-480 IDELPPGRTPVKT
+480 IDELPPGRTPIKT
-493 VKFYKSHRP
+493 MKFYKSHRP
-502 EAFRL
+502 EAFKL
-507 VKKELSQGRQC
+507 VEKEIIQGRQC
-518 YIIYPLIEESE
+518 YVIYPLIEESE

-535 ATEMAG
+535 ATEMAE
-541 HLKKDVFPEFNIG
+541 HLKKDIFPEYNLG
-554 LLHGRMK
+554 LLHGRIK
-561 TEEKEAVMRDFKEGR
+561 TEEKEKIMKDFKEGI

-590 DVSNASVMLIE
+590 DVPNASVMMIE

-637 DAKRRLEIMV
+637 DAKRRLDIMV

-655 AEEDL
+655 ADEDL

-669 GTKQSGLPE
+669 GTRQSGLPE
-678 LKNANILRDVKV
+678 LKNTNILRDVKI

-695 GAAFDL
+695 REAFDL
-701 IKKDSS
+701 IKKDPLLS
-707 LTMPEHGSLKTI
+707 MPEHICLRI
-719 LKQKWLEKLE
+719 VLKQKWLEKLE

>member
-1 MSKKVGNAIILKK
+1 M
-14 LWQEKNWDKLKTT
+14 ET
-27 LETPKKNLTPHLT
+27 LETPKRNSISLLT

-63 TVEDVL
+63 TVEDAL

-77 DRGNLKKISQIKYGE
+77 DRGNLRKISQIKFGE

-135 YMKNVFKVGQKVIL
+135 YMKNVFKIGQKVIL

-160 YGAEMDNPEYEIID
+160 YGAEIDNPEYEIID
-174 EDGDPLLHTGRIVP
+174 DDADMLLHTGRIVP
-188 IYPETSGLTSRQIR
+188 IYPETSGITSRQIR
-202 VIMKTILDTHLPQV
+202 VIIKTILDTHQSQI
-216 NDYLPADIIEGNR
+216 NDYLPSNILEQNK

-234 SAMSEVHFPVI
+234 AAFSEIHFPEA
-245 EKDMGLLNSGRS
+245 EKDIALLNSGMS

-264 FDEFFFLELGLALK
+264 FDEFFFLELGLALR
-278 KKDVEKEKREI
+278 KKDIEKEKREALKI
-289 PYTAKG
+289 NG
-295 ELLEGL
+295 ELTKQLIDS
-301 RNNLPF
+301 LPF
-307 KLTSAQQRVIAEIKR
+307 KLTSAQVRVIDEIKG

-330 NRLIQGDVGCGKTVV
+330 NRLIQGDVGCGKTLV

-352 AIENGFQAAIM
+352 AIENGFQTAIM

-368 LAEQHYLNIKNMM
+368 LAEQHYLNIKSLIN
-381 DKLSLKIALLTS
+381 KLSLRVVLLTS
-393 SRKKKEDIKAVEDGE
+393 SRKDKEDIKAVEDGDAS
-408 INIIVGTHA
+408 IIIGTHA
-417 LIQDDIRFKRLGLAV
+417 LIQDDIKFKRLGLAV
-432 VDEQHKFG
+432 IDEQHKFG
-440 VMQRGAIKK
+440 VTQRGAIKK
-449 KGYNPDIL
+449 KGYNLDIL

-469 MSVYGDLDISV
+469 MSVYGDLDISI
-480 IDELPPGRTPVKT
+480 IDELPPGRTPIKT
-493 VKFYKSHRP
+493 MKFYKSHRP
-502 EAFRL
+502 EAFKL
-507 VKKELSQGRQC
+507 VEKEIIQGRQC
-518 YIIYPLIEESE
+518 YVIYPLIEESE

-535 ATEMAG
+535 ATEMAE
-541 HLKKDVFPEFNIG
+541 HLKKDIFPEYNLG
-554 LLHGRMK
+554 LLHGRIK
-561 TEEKEAVMRDFKEGR
+561 TEEKEKIMKDFKEGI

-590 DVSNASVMLIE
+590 DVPNASVMMIE

-637 DAKRRLEIMV
+637 DAKRRLDIMV

-655 AEEDL
+655 ADEDL

-669 GTKQSGLPE
+669 GTRQSGLPE
-678 LKNANILRDVKV
+678 LKNTNILRDVKI

-695 GAAFDL
+695 REAFDL
-701 IKKDSS
+701 IKKDPLLS
-707 LTMPEHGSLKTI
+707 MPEHICLRI
-719 LKQKWLEKLE
+719 VLKQKWLEKLE

>member
-1 MSKKVGNAIILKK
+1 MTVIT
-14 LWQEKNWDKLKTT
+14 KNCNMAT
-27 LETPKKNLTPHLT
+27 LT

-50 PKRAELFKRLGIN
+50 PKRAELFKRLAIN
-63 TVEDVL
+63 TVEDAL

-77 DRGNLKKISQIKYGE
+77 DRGNFKKISQIKYGE

-135 YMKNVFKVGQKVIL
+135 YMKNIFKIGQKVIL

-160 YGAEMDNPEYEIID
+160 YGAEIDNPEYEVID
-174 EDGDPLLHTGRIVP
+174 DDADMLLHTGRIVP

-202 VIMKTILDTHLPQV
+202 VIMKTILVTHQSQI
-216 NDYLPADIIEGNR
+216 NDYLPSDILEQNK

-234 SAMSEVHFPVI
+234 AAFYEIHFPEA
-245 EKDMGLLNSGRS
+245 EKDIALLNSGRS

-264 FDEFFFLELGLALK
+264 FDEFFLLELGLALR
-278 KKDVEKEKREI
+278 KKDMEKEKRDALKI
-289 PYTAKG
+289 NG
-295 ELLEGL
+295 ELTKQLIDS
-301 RNNLPF
+301 LPF
-307 KLTSAQQRVIAEIKR
+307 KLTSAQVRVIDEIKG

-330 NRLIQGDVGCGKTVV
+330 NRIIQGDVGCGKTVV

-352 AIENGFQAAIM
+352 AIENGFQTAIM

-368 LAEQHYLNIKNMM
+368 LAEQHYLNIKSLIN
-381 DKLSLKIALLTS
+381 KLSLNVVLLTS
-393 SRKKKEDIKAVEDGE
+393 SRKDKEDIKAVENGDA
-408 INIIVGTHA
+408 NIVIGTHA
-417 LIQDDIRFKRLGLAV
+417 LIQDDIKFKRLGFAV

-469 MSVYGDLDISV
+469 MSVYGDLDISI
-480 IDELPPGRTPVKT
+480 IDELPPNRMPIKT
-493 VKFYKSHRP
+493 MKFYKSHRLD
-502 EAFRL
+502 AFKL
-507 VKKELSQGRQC
+507 VKKEILQGRQC
-518 YIIYPLIEESE
+518 YLIYPLIEESE

-535 ATEMAG
+535 ATEMAE
-541 HLKKDVFPEFNIG
+541 HLKKDIFPEYNLG

-561 TEEKEAVMRDFKEGR
+561 TEEKEEIMRDFKEGR

-590 DVSNASVMLIE
+590 DVPNASVMMIE

-637 DAKRRLEIMV
+637 DAKRRLDIMV

-669 GTKQSGLPE
+669 GTRQSGLPE
-678 LKNANILRDVKV
+678 LKNANILRDVKI

-695 GAAFDL
+695 REAFEL
-701 IKKDSS
+701 IKKDPVLS
-707 LTMPEHGSLKTI
+707 MPEHNNLKTV
-719 LKQKWLEKLE
+719 LKQKWLERLE
-729 MGTIS
+729 LGTIS